1 MLNILFTIFL
11 AMLLILGIILILFGI
26 VFLISQII
34 DILDEYYI
42 NRFFGGIN
50 KDENYIFYMYY
61 DSCNINTYL

>member
-42 NRFFGGIN
+42 NRFFGGIS

>member
-42 NRFFGGIN
+42 NRFFS
-50 KDENYIFYMYY
+50 EE
-61 DSCNINTYL
+61 

>member
-1 MLNILFTIFL
+1 
-11 AMLLILGIILILFGI
+11 MLLILGIILILFGI

-42 NRFFGGIN
+42 NRFFFGGIS

-61 DSCNINTYL
+61 DSCNINT

>member
-34 DILDEYYI
+34 DVLDEYDI
-42 NRFFGGIN
+42 NRFFL
-50 KDENYIFYMYY
+50 EE
-61 DSCNINTYL
+61 

>member
-1 MLNILFTIFL
+1 
-11 AMLLILGIILILFGI
+11 MLLILGIILILFGI

>member
-34 DILDEYYI
+34 DILDEYDI
-42 NRFFGGIN
+42 NRFFLRH
-50 KDENYIFYMYY
+50 K
-61 DSCNINTYL
+61 

>member
-34 DILDEYYI
+34 DVLDEYDI

>member
-42 NRFFGGIN
+42 NRVFGGIN

>member
-34 DILDEYYI
+34 DILDEYDI
-42 NRFFGGIN
+42 NRFFRRN
-50 KDENYIFYMYY
+50 K
-61 DSCNINTYL
+61 

>member
-34 DILDEYYI
+34 DILDEYDI
-42 NRFFGGIN
+42 NRFFS
-50 KDENYIFYMYY
+50 EE
-61 DSCNINTYL
+61 